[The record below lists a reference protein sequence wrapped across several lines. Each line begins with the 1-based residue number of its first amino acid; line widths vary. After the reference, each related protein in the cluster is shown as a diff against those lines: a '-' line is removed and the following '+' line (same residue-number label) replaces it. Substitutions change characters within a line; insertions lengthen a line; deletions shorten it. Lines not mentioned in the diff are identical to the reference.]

1 MPRFRTRR
9 SSSVRRKPKDLVWVT
24 KIAEFAT
31 TDLGIVGGELM
42 SGPDW
47 DLSGSQSFERGTLLR
62 IVGTVLAA
70 QVGNATSADVPVLA
84 WMIYKDAQGLGASL
98 VDPYDAANIYSTD
111 ILYWTGHMLAST
123 ASGTNNMIQRH
134 LVDIKTKR
142 KLTSGDS
149 IYMTTRIPADTAA
162 PTANVVA
169 MLRFLVDRA

>member
-1 MPRFRTRR
+1 
-9 SSSVRRKPKDLVWVT
+9 
-24 KIAEFAT
+24 
-31 TDLGIVGGELM
+31 
-42 SGPDW
+42 
-47 DLSGSQSFERGTLLR
+47 
-62 IVGTVLAA
+62 
-70 QVGNATSADVPVLA
+70 
-84 WMIYKDAQGLGASL
+84 
-98 VDPYDAANIYSTD
+98 
-111 ILYWTGHMLAST
+111 MLAST